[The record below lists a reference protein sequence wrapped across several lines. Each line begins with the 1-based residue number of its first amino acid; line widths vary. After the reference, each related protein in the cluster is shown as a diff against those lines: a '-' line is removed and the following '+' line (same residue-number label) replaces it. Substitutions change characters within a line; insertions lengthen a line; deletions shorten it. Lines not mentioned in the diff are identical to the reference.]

1 MDYYLFIIDNQIKK
15 IYNASYEVR
24 EGFIGKSMKDGKFK
38 VYESVENTEKVSFPD
53 DRQHVAN
60 SKSNYKLDDNGAWR
74 LKTDDELWEDGGK
87 QSAHQKLKNLRD
99 EDMSK
104 TTVLI
109 DGNEIWADPASEQNF
124 SGRIREMELN
134 GRNETKWIQGDDIF
148 ILTLE
153 QLKQVVAEGTVKN
166 AAIWDHYI
174 DEVEKL

>member
-1 MDYYLFIIDNQIKK
+1 MDYYLKITDNSIAK
-15 IYNASYEVR
+15 IYGKYELNG
-24 EGFIGKSMKDGKFK
+24 ESLGKHMKDGQWRHWDNLEDLTKITFA
-38 VYESVENTEKVSFPD
+38 EE
-53 DRQHVAN
+53 RQSVAN
-60 SKSNYKLDDNGAWR
+60 SKSNYKLDENGTWR
-74 LKTDDELWEDGGK
+74 LKTNDELWEDGGK
-87 QSAHQKLKNLRD
+87 QAAHQKLKNLRN
-99 EDMSK
+99 EAMSK

>member
-1 MDYYLFIIDNQIKK
+1 MDYYLKTEDNKIVK
-15 IYNASYEVR
+15 IYNASYEIR
-24 EGFIGKSMKDGKFK
+24 EQLIGIVKKDGKYQA
-38 VYESVENTEKVSFPD
+38 VDALPNLTKVSFPD

-60 SKSNYKLDDNGAWR
+60 SKSNYKLDSGTWR

-87 QSAHQKLKNLRD
+87 QAAHQKLKNLRD